1 MSLSIE
7 QLEKLSDLFMDLAK
21 GLFLAALAV
30 PAITPVVT
38 LLTSLRISITGLVFL
53 YLSLKT
59 IELKEVI
66 K

>member
-1 MSLSIE
+1 MSLNKK
-7 QLEKLSDLFMDLAK
+7 QLDKLSDLFMDLAK

-30 PAITPVVT
+30 PVLSSQAT
-38 LLTSLRISITGLVFL
+38 LLTTLKGVITGCVFV

-59 IELKEVI
+59 IELKEE